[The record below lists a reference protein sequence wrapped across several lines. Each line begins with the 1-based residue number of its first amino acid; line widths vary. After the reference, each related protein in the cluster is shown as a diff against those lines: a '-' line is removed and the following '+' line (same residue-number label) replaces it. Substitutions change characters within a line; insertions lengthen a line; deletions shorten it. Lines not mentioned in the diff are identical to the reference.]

1 MAIRLA
7 KAGWRSGET
16 RPEVQR
22 AHNVWPARRRA
33 SAISVKPLYQAP
45 KGMTLRTGGWP
56 IVAEKGYYWMRIRP
70 GSVHRNQAIKQSSNQ
85 AFLSQRN
92 KEERLS
98 AQRSKDYGAS
108 RKNLIKLR
116 AKRNHFPTLW
126 TRSSFLV
133 PL

>member
-70 GSVHRNQAIKQSSNQ
+70 GSVHRNQAIKQSSV
-85 AFLSQRN
+85 FIT
-92 KEERLS
+92 EEQGRTIERTEKQGLWRF
-98 AQRSKDYGAS
+98 AQEFD
-108 RKNLIKLR
+108 
-116 AKRNHFPTLW
+116 
-126 TRSSFLV
+126 
-133 PL
+133 

>member
-22 AHNVWPARRRA
+22 AHNVWAARRRA

-85 AFLSQRN
+85 AIKRFYHR
-92 KEERLS
+92 
-98 AQRSKDYGAS
+98 GT
-108 RKNLIKLR
+108 RKND
-116 AKRNHFPTLW
+116 
-126 TRSSFLV
+126 
-133 PL
+133 